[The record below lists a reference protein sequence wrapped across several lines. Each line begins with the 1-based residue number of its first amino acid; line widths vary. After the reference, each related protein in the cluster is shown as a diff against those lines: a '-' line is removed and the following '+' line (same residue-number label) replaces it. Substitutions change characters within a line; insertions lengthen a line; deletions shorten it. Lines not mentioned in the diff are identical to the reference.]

1 MKTPSRRAWLLPAF
15 AVVGYASF
23 DSIVLAQNVP
33 PVGPW
38 ECVANCGGSS
48 GGGSGGGIPS
58 GGGGGDVGAAIG
70 TMLGVLQTL
79 ETVQQL
85 EEQNRRRT
93 EDEARRQA
101 QQAKARAEQQM
112 QLDAEAKKRIGQRW
126 FDLGTEAWGRG
137 ELEKAIEYFKEAL
150 RFAPGDRTVTTAL
163 GTVEN
168 KLRLQEQ
175 REARRK
181 DKLGRM
187 LIRLDDGGV
196 SRTSAPVEPSD
207 APLSRLGL
215 DGRMLIRV
223 ESLDA
228 ARNGSL
234 PGVRGGAQQPSRGMD
249 RTDRASRDVAGDR
262 SEEPAA
268 MEAEQKGGRE
278 TTAGEEPA
286 ERKIGSDASA
296 DSQDAAGAGDD
307 GTRKIDGRPS
317 DGRGS
322 ANAGDRGEQPG
333 AAGPSREAGASES
346 AGFSPAPSSGQTDLS
361 GRSRPVD
368 FEKPMPATGRYVDA
382 YDQADAAAF
391 HGGEAARSADPDAE
405 GMSHQSSMPFD
416 RTGSDQDGPLS
427 EPFRFERRDT
437 Q

>member
-1 MKTPSRRAWLLPAF
+1 MGDA
-15 AVVGYASF
+15 
-23 DSIVLAQNVP
+23 
-33 PVGPW
+33 
-38 ECVANCGGSS
+38 GGA
-48 GGGSGGGIPS
+48 
-58 GGGGGDVGAAIG
+58 GAAIG
-70 TMLGVLQTL
+70 TVLGVLQTL
-79 ETVQQL
+79 QTVQQL

-93 EDEARRQA
+93 EA
-101 QQAKARAEQQM
+101 QEVTEEDDAEQQM
-112 QLDAEAKKRIGQRW
+112 QLDAEAKKKIAQRW
-126 FDLGTEAWGRG
+126 FDLGSEAWGRG
-137 ELEKAIEYFKEAL
+137 ELAKAIEDFKEAL

-175 REARRK
+175 REARRS
-181 DKLGRM
+181 DELGRM
-187 LIRLDDGGV
+187 LIRLDDAGV
-196 SRTSAPVEPSD
+196 SRTSAPVAPAD

-262 SEEPAA
+262 STEPAA
-268 MEAEQKGGRE
+268 TEAEQAGGRE

-286 ERKIGSDASA
+286 KREIGSDASA
-296 DSQDAAGAGDD
+296 DSQDTAGAGDD
-307 GTRKIDGRPS
+307 GTREIDGRPS

-322 ANAGDRGEQPG
+322 VNAGGRGEQPG

-346 AGFSPAPSSGQTDLS
+346 AGSSPAPSSGQTDLS

-405 GMSHQSSMPFD
+405 GMSHQSSLPFD
-416 RTGSDQDGPLS
+416 RTGSDQDGPLP
-427 EPFRFERRDT
+427 EPFRFERR
-437 Q
+437 